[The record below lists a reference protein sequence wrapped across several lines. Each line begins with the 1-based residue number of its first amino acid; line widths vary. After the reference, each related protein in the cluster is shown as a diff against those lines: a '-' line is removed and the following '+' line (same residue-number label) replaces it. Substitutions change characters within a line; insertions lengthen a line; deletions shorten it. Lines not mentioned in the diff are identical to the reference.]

1 MGDGWVLRRP
11 CSFSIGEQSAVASVL
26 CGVRSAPRQP
36 PPPPR
41 PAGPGSV
48 LRLGLAISHFSVTP
62 MHTLAGRAAHRGA
75 NSPQI
80 TTSEGSTSF
89 LF

>member
-26 CGVRSAPRQP
+26 CGVRSAP
-36 PPPPR
+36 PR

-48 LRLGLAISHFSVTP
+48 LRLGSAISHFSVTP